1 MMAPALLILGMHR
14 SGTSCL
20 AALLAAAGAQ
30 VPGAAIRN
38 WDNPHGHFEAVAAV
52 RLNEAVLAHSGGH
65 WLKAPEQVRWQSEHV
80 VARDALLAP
89 IAGAPALLKDPRSLL
104 TAPFW
109 LERAD
114 ALRAIGIVRHPLA
127 VARSLVSWRGMD
139 LVEGLELWLAHN
151 RVLLHTPTAAVLD
164 FEAPSEVFLAAV
176 EALIAAHPGLT
187 VGGAW
192 RAAYVAERIHHD
204 GVEADEV
211 ADLPVLREALDLHR
225 ALVGTVTSHGRG
237 FPWAGLRAFSRH
249 VAAGAA
255 DAAVAEARAI
265 LAALDEPSAALVA
278 CCAVAV
284 RQQAPQIALAILT
297 EGIPVPERLRAVLR
311 GKALL
316 AAGDAEGAVAALT
329 VAVAVDDPDAEA
341 VLLLPDALRRA
352 GQQAQAYA
360 SLRAAV
366 ERALYPHTVLARL
379 AQWQHA
385 DGEMSAAC
393 ATLESAIAAAPPFR
407 RGRLRT
413 RLAGWLRTCGDAAGA
428 DRQLACIAAEDPQWA
443 ATRGGDGATGV
454 G

>member
-1 MMAPALLILGMHR
+1 MIPALLILGMHR

-20 AALLAAAGAQ
+20 AGLLAAAGAQ

-65 WLKAPEQVRWQSEHV
+65 WLKAPQQVRWQSEHAAV
-80 VARDALLAP
+80 RDALLAP

-114 ALRAIGIVRHPLA
+114 AVRAIGIVRHPLA

-139 LVEGLELWLAHN
+139 LTEGIELWLAHN
-151 RVLLHTPTAAVLD
+151 RVLLHAPTAAVLD
-164 FEAPSEVFLAAV
+164 FEAPAEVFLAAV
-176 EALIAAHPGLT
+176 EALIATHPGLA
-187 VGGAW
+187 VGGGW
-192 RAAYVAERIHHD
+192 RTAYVAERIHHD
-204 GVEADEV
+204 GVQAD
-211 ADLPVLREALDLHR
+211 DLPNSSALREALELHR
-225 ALVGTVTSHGRG
+225 ALVGDVTSRGRG
-237 FPWAGLRAFSRH
+237 FPWASLRAFSQH
-249 VAAGAA
+249 IAAGAA
-255 DAAVAEARAI
+255 DAALAEARGL
-265 LAALDEPSAALVA
+265 LATLDEPSAALVA

-284 RQQAPQIALAILT
+284 RHQVPQVALAILAG
-297 EGIPVPERLRAVLR
+297 EWPVPERLRAVLR

-316 AAGDAEGAVAALT
+316 AAGDAEGAVTALT
-329 VAVAVDDPDAEA
+329 TAVAVDDPDAEA

-352 GQQAQAYA
+352 GQHAQAYA
-360 SLRAAV
+360 SLHAAV

-385 DGEMSAAC
+385 DGEISAAC
-393 ATLESAIAAAPPFR
+393 ATLEAAITAAPPFR

-413 RLAGWLRTCGDAAGA
+413 RLAGWLRIRGDVAAA
-428 DRQLACIAAEDPQWA
+428 DRQLACIAGEDPQWA
-443 ATRGGDGATGV
+443 ATRGGDRATGAP
-454 G
+454 